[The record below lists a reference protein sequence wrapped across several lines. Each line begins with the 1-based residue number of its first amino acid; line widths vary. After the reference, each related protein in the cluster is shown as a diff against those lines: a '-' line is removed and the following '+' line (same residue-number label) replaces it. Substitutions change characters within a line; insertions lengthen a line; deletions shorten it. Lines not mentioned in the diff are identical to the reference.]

1 MIDSLINQGKGLLG
15 AAAGHAQGI
24 AQQAADAYREATA
37 YPSPICRVVVN
48 GQDITS
54 AIEQRLISIELT
66 DNRGMEADQ
75 LTITLS
81 DHDGLLAIPPRGATV
96 SLWLG
101 WSDTGLVSKGSYTV
115 DETEHSGA
123 PDVLSIRARS
133 ADLREGLKAKKER
146 SWTAQTIGAV
156 LQTIAAAHGLS
167 PVISAALSAIE
178 LAQLDQTNES
188 DANLITRL
196 GEQFDAIASIK
207 ANRLLFMPAG
217 KSATASG
224 LPLPHITLTRAD
236 GDGHRYLQADR
247 DSYSGVRAY
256 YYELESAEKKEAIAG
271 AGDNLKD
278 LRHSYTDR
286 ESALRAARAE
296 WSRLQRGSATLSYQL
311 AKGRPDLI
319 PELTYS
325 LTGIK
330 AEIAAIVWL
339 GANVRHSFTPD
350 SYTTSLELESK
361 LPDADEVAELAEAGS
376 YTGVLAWYRDEKAGG
391 QKKITEGDQTNPRRL
406 THLYAD
412 KATAKRAVDREWKR
426 LQQANA

>member
-1 MIDSLINQGKGLLG
+1 MIGSLIDQGKELLG
-15 AAAGHAQGI
+15 AAASQAQGY

-37 YPSPICRVVVN
+37 YPQPMCRVLVN
-48 GQDITS
+48 GRDIT
-54 AIEQRLISIELT
+54 ADIEQRLISIELT

-101 WSDTGLVSKGSYTV
+101 WDDTGLVGKGSYTV

-146 SWTAQTIGAV
+146 SWTAQTLGAV

-167 PVISAALSAIE
+167 PVISAALSTIE
-178 LAQLDQTNES
+178 LAQLDQANES

-196 GEQFDAIASIK
+196 GQQFDAIASIK
-207 ANRLLFMPAG
+207 AERLLFMPAG
-217 KSATASG
+217 KSTTASG
-224 LPLPHITLTRAD
+224 AALPHITLTRAD

-256 YYELESAEKKEAIAG
+256 YYELGSAEKKEAIAG
-271 AGDNLKD
+271 GGDNLKD
-278 LRHSYTDR
+278 LRHTYADQD
-286 ESALRAARAE
+286 SALRAARAE
-296 WSRLQRGSATLSYQL
+296 WSRLQRGAATLSYTL

-325 LTGIK
+325 LVGVK
-330 AEIAAIVWL
+330 AEIDAIVWL
-339 GANVRHSFTPD
+339 GSNVRHSFTPD
-350 SYTTSLELESK
+350 SYTTALELESK

-376 YTGVLAWYRDEKAGG
+376 YTGILAWYRDEKTGK
-391 QKKITEGDQTNPRRL
+391 QHKLTEGDQTAPKRL
-406 THLYAD
+406 THLYQS
-412 KATAKRAVDREWKR
+412 KASAERAVKREQAR
-426 LQQANA
+426 LVKVPS